1 LRDRKVNCV
10 QSKLEQFLL
19 KFGIFGTNSMPLTF
33 HVHPA
38 LRVLQNNVSRTYLT
52 GNPRL
57 PAKTQYFLGMPH
69 ESMAYIRYWWKYWC
83 NRSVLKTSQS
93 NEHGNIASKA
103 EKLNILKNFQT
114 TSR

>member
-1 LRDRKVNCV
+1 LRSIKIRAVFTEIWHFWH
-10 QSKLEQFLL
+10 KLNATD
-19 KFGIFGTNSMPLTF
+19 IS
-33 HVHPA
+33 VHPA

-103 EKLNILKNFQT
+103 EKLKILKNFQT